1 MMKNG
6 HSWRL
11 RGFPGIIDT
20 QGMNCTNGYFFVYP
34 VRDQRSYGVNV
45 NQDYNTPI
53 LWRFFSMLDS

>member
-1 MMKNG
+1 
-6 HSWRL
+6 
-11 RGFPGIIDT
+11 
-20 QGMNCTNGYFFVYP
+20 MNCTNGYFFVYP